1 LAQHFIVAFASL
13 NSAKA
18 LEDTLAARTASVS
31 SNALLRL
38 NIRSILRRES
48 P

>member
-1 LAQHFIVAFASL
+1 VAFASV

-18 LEDTLAARTASVS
+18 LEDRLAARTASVS